1 MAKFIS
7 EHLCSHG
14 HFVTCVMSVKL
25 SGSHSRIL
33 NGFAAGILAVQ
44 TDRTSPLL
52 ILMRLAPPHFTQ
64 HVHFTDKKTIVT
76 FHKKINIKFVKLLL
90 I

>member
-14 HFVTCVMSVKL
+14 HFVTCMMSVKL

-52 ILMRLAPPHFTQ
+52 ILMRLAPPHFIQ
-64 HVHFTDKKTIVT
+64 HVHFT
-76 FHKKINIKFVKLLL
+76 IKKLLSHL
-90 I
+90 TKK